1 MEKSL
6 IILCIEQYSRILA
19 LYLWAY
25 LRLESN
31 ALGGCYISLHTY
43 PPIGNLGAGTL
54 EKRTFL
60 QLLVRLFFKN
70 GGGAAAVFI
79 ENRVNKVAVNY
90 R

>member
-60 QLLVRLFFKN
+60 QLLSGLFFKKW
-70 GGGAAAVFI
+70 GV
-79 ENRVNKVAVNY
+79 RQLVY
-90 R
+90 